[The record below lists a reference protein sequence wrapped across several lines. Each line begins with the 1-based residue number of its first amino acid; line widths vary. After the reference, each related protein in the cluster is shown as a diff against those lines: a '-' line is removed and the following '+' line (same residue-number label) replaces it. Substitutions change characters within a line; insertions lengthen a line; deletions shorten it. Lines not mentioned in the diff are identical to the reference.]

1 MLSSNVTVQ
10 YVSEPTED
18 LVEEA
23 VKVFS
28 DLMPED
34 PLTISL
40 VAGDRRLIPTM
51 ARAMIKPIALVVGDM
66 YTATDESGKLAGFTL
81 WLPPGRNLYDT
92 GKEQLEMG
100 YLDLMDKLPEEGRAY
115 FAETMGK
122 DFPKVIDSKTG
133 IESTELN
140 TYWCSFAFVKAEYQ
154 GKGVTRAMFELAFE
168 KAKRLGATMALAT
181 TAERN
186 VAIYQKLGFELKG
199 YELMPSQWMPWPVW
213 IFARDAN
220 TI

>member
-1 MLSSNVTVQ
+1 MSPSNITVQ

-34 PLTISL
+34 PLAVSL
-40 VAGDRRLIPTM
+40 VVGDRSLISSM

-92 GKEQLEMG
+92 LRWAT
-100 YLDLMDKLPEEGRAY
+100 LTEEGKTY
-115 FAETMGK
+115 FAETMAK
-122 DFPKVIDSKTG
+122 DFPKMIDSKTG

-140 TYWCSFAFVKAEYQ
+140 TYWCSFAFVKAQYQ
-154 GKGVTRAMFELAFE
+154 GKGVARAMFEVAFE
-168 KAKRLGATMALAT
+168 KAKTLGATMALAT

-186 VAIYQKLGFELKG
+186 VTIYQKLGFELKG
-199 YELMPSQWMPWPVW
+199 YELMPSQWMPWDAW

-220 TI
+220 TL